1 MPSKIANI
9 LKIEIASIKIDKIR
23 CMQATRWRGIE
34 EVANPLDNSNEPDR
48 ARSISFTKEQAR
60 AVQEA
65 LTHRPRISIRLRIA
79 LGFLI
84 TFIFTCGITIAA
96 MVFISTI
103 AQKLRLLEKAGTFEF
118 EIQQARRF
126 EKNWFLYGTNLY
138 DALNN
143 VQNAENL
150 LNSFEDDLRKTISD
164 RAYETMSYNLARY
177 KKTLEDLDALA
188 KSADSLVANQRLALE
203 SELRHFGAEIVTNA
217 SNAVDQE
224 RLRIHTWLN
233 ASMVVALAALFLVLI
248 LVAIIAAFIARQI
261 LRPFGRFE
269 QYTRRI
275 AAGDFSLITPAR
287 KYRDEFTNLAIA
299 LNHMMMEFKDHEEQL
314 ISSSKMAAVGNLT
327 AGIAHEL
334 NNPLNNISLT
344 TEALID
350 EFDKWSRE
358 KKLEML
364 NVIFSQVERAGATVA
379 NLLDFT
385 RRDEIS
391 FEELSINEIMNRTL
405 RLVGNEISLSNVQL
419 ELELGKNLPRVKG
432 NADNLQQVF
441 LNLLLNAIQAMP
453 DGGKLRVK
461 SYVED
466 NSLKLDVSDTG
477 IGITRE
483 NLDKVFDPFF
493 TTKEV
498 GKGTGLGLSVSYGI
512 IKKHRGVIA
521 VESEVGKGTTFSIT
535 LPCSNGV
542 RERE

>member
-1 MPSKIANI
+1 M
-9 LKIEIASIKIDKIR
+9 
-23 CMQATRWRGIE
+23 
-34 EVANPLDNSNEPDR
+34 ANPLDNSNEPDR